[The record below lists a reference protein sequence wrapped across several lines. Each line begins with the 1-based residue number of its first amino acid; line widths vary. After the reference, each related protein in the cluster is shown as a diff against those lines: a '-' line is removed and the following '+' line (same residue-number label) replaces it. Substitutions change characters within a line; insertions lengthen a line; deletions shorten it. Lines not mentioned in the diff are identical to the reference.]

1 MAHVGSPILFLDFD
15 GVLHRDG
22 APVDELFCKI
32 PVLEQALRRCPD
44 VDVVIS
50 SSWREVHP
58 LDEIQE
64 YFSPDIG
71 VRIIGVTPVRPAL
84 EEIPTQLWSF
94 VREAEC
100 VAWITE
106 NRPAASWIALDDQAW
121 RFRPFSPNLI
131 LVNGEL
137 GLTEELAH
145 LLVSKL
151 QVNEPHHGG

>member
-1 MAHVGSPILFLDFD
+1 MTRQIGSQVLFLDFD

-22 APVDELFCKI
+22 APVDELFCHI
-32 PVLEQALRRCPD
+32 PLLEEALRRCPG

-71 VRIIGVTPVRPAL
+71 ARIIGITPARPELAT
-84 EEIPTQLWSF
+84 IPTELWSF

-100 VAWITE
+100 VAWIME
-106 NRPAASWIALDDQAW
+106 HRPSPPWIALDDQAW
-121 RFRPFSPNLI
+121 RFRPFCPNLLLI
-131 LVNGEL
+131 DGKT
-137 GLTEELAH
+137 GLTPEKAEH
-145 LLVSKL
+145 LVRRL
-151 QVNEPHHGG
+151 QGP